1 MENLENNKEKILNQE
16 DDGKTFAGGALFGD
30 DVESEKTEELNEAN
44 VTEEPAVEKIKAE
57 EPKQEKTKKVAKKE
71 EAKAESKVEDDTQ
84 EVALHAEANLFK
96 FGLGE
101 LKKGYNIVN
110 KKDAEFWL
118 KHRKVRIATPRELAR
133 YYGKE

>member
-1 MENLENNKEKILNQE
+1 MESLENNENKILDQE

-30 DVESEKTEELNEAN
+30 DVESDELESDLA
-44 VTEEPAVEKIKAE
+44 EEPKVENLKAE
-57 EPKQEKTKKVAKKE
+57 EPKVEKVKEEKPKKAVKKE
-71 EAKAESKVEDDTQ
+71 EPKPE
-84 EVALHAEANLFK
+84 EVKEIALHAEANLFK

-101 LKKGYNIVN
+101 LKKGYNIVD
-110 KKDAEFWL
+110 KEAAEFWL

>member
-1 MENLENNKEKILNQE
+1 MNNLENNTEEILNQE

-30 DVESEKTEELNEAN
+30 DVESEEVFTTEDL
-44 VTEEPAVEKIKAE
+44 VVEETKVE
-57 EPKQEKTKKVAKKE
+57 EPKVEKVKIEKTKKSAPKE
-71 EAKAESKVEDDTQ
+71 EPKPEVKEEEPK
-84 EVALHAEANLFK
+84 EVALHSESNLFK

-101 LKKGYNIVN
+101 LKKGYNIVS
-110 KKDAEFWL
+110 KEHAEFWL